1 MPVTSLR
8 SSLFRNQ
15 SGMAAVEFA
24 LILPVMVLMFFGAV
38 EVSNLLLA
46 DNKLR
51 AAAAGAAD
59 LVTQDSDGTITQAE
73 LVQVTAAVAEI
84 MRPMVVTPARL
95 SLVVTDFRVTPVTK
109 AINVV
114 WSRMLRPTLLP
125 VPNGTTGVNGME
137 ATTCLNSSGS
147 DGTGNPI
154 LLPSPD
160 LSEDSAGNAVAND
173 IVRVDAV
180 YTWMPWFSI
189 IFSSGIDLHTT
200 NYFMPRYSIALG
212 PGADLVPPCG
222 T

>member
-15 SGMAAVEFA
+15 SGVAAVEFA

-73 LVQVTAAVAEI
+73 LVQVTAAVTEI
-84 MRPMVVTPARL
+84 MRPMTVTPARL

-114 WSRMLRPTLLP
+114 WSRMLRPAMLP
-125 VPNGTTGVNGME
+125 VPNGPVGVNGMQ
-137 ATTCLNSSGS
+137 ATTCLNNSGS
-147 DGTGNPI
+147 DGAGNLI
-154 LLPSPD
+154 NLPVA
-160 LSEDSAGNAVAND
+160 LSVDSANNAVTND

-180 YTWMPWFSI
+180 YTWVPWFSI
-189 IFSSGIDLHTT
+189 IFSSGINLHTT

-212 PGADLVPPCG
+212 PGAGLAPPC
-222 T
+222 

>member
-51 AAAAGAAD
+51 AAASGAAD
-59 LVTQDSDGTITQAE
+59 LITQDSDGTITQAE

-125 VPNGTTGVNGME
+125 VPNGPVGVNGMQ
-137 ATTCLNSSGS
+137 ATTCINNSGS
-147 DGTGNPI
+147 DGAGNPI
-154 LLPSPD
+154 SLPVA
-160 LSEDSAGNAVAND
+160 LSIDSASNAVTND

-180 YTWMPWFSI
+180 YTWMPWFSVV
-189 IFSSGIDLHTT
+189 FSSGIDLHTT

-212 PGADLVPPCG
+212 AGADLVPPC
-222 T
+222 

>member
-84 MRPMVVTPARL
+84 MRPMTVTPARL

-114 WSRMLRPTLLP
+114 WSRMLRPALLP
-125 VPNGTTGVNGME
+125 VPNGTSGVNGMQ
-137 ATTCLNSSGS
+137 ATTCLNNSGS
-147 DGTGNPI
+147 DGAGNPI
-154 LLPSPD
+154 NLPVA
-160 LSEDSAGNAVAND
+160 LSVDSASNAVTND

-180 YTWMPWFSI
+180 YTWIPWFSV

-212 PGADLVPPCG
+212 AGADLVPPC
-222 T
+222 